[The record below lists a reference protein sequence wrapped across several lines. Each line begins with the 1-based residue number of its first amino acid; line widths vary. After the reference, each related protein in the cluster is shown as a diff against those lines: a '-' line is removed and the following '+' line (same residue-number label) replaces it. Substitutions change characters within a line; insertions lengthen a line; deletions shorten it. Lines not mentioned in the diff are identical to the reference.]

1 MASITL
7 LLKDNKVDQN
17 GDMPIYLRIIKG
29 RKAKFISLGYKVN
42 PKLWDE
48 AKMRVKKG
56 YPNSARMNAFLAA
69 KIAEAEDVALSM
81 ETGKK
86 QVSSRKIKEGIMG
99 GEQVSIIKY
108 LEAYAEEL
116 NSKSKVG
123 TCRRVKA
130 VTAKLKEFNK
140 GADLS
145 FDEMDYDYLKR
156 YEKYLREEKKN
167 AVNTIHAN
175 FKIFKKV
182 FNDAIRE
189 DLIAANINP
198 FLRYR
203 SSLEKSKKEYLTEDE
218 INAIDKL
225 LLKENTVIFH
235 HRNMYIFA
243 CYAGGIRISDLLQ
256 LKWENFDGTHINIVT
271 QKTKDTLSIK
281 LPQRALEMINHYE
294 ALHPDHESTHYIFP
308 FLKNELE
315 YTPETLFNAISSNTA
330 YVNKNLREIARL
342 AGIEKKVSFHTSRH
356 SFACRALRK
365 GMRIEYVSRLLTHQ
379 SIKTTQIYAKI
390 ISEELDKAMDVFN

>member
-17 GDMPIYLRIIKG
+17 GEMPIYLRIIKG

-42 PKLWDE
+42 PALWDE

-56 YPNSARMNAFLAA
+56 YPNSARMNAFLAT
-69 KIAEAEDVALSM
+69 KVAEAEDVALTM

-99 GEQVSIIKY
+99 SEQVSIIKY
-108 LEAYAEEL
+108 LEGYAEEL

-123 TCRRVKA
+123 TYRRVKA

-145 FDEMDYDYLKR
+145 FDELDYDFLKR
-156 YEKYLREEKKN
+156 YEKYLREEKSN
-167 AVNTIHAN
+167 AVNTINAN

-189 DLIAANINP
+189 DLIQANINP
-198 FLRYR
+198 FLKYR
-203 SSLEKSKKEYLTEDE
+203 STSEKSKKEYLTEDE
-218 INAIDKL
+218 IDAIDKL
-225 LLKENTVIFH
+225 SIKENTVMFH

-256 LKWENFDGTHINIVT
+256 LKWENFDGTHINLMT

-281 LPQRALEMINHYE
+281 LPQRALEMIRYYE
-294 ALHPDHESTHYIFP
+294 ALHLVREPGHYIFP
-308 FLKNELE
+308 FLKNGLE

-330 YVNKNLREIARL
+330 YVNKNLREIGRL
-342 AGIEKKVSFHTSRH
+342 ACIEKKVSFHTSRH
-356 SFACRALRK
+356 SFATRALRK
-365 GMRIEYVSRLLTHQ
+365 GMRIEYVSRLLSHK
-379 SIKTTQIYAKI
+379 SIQVTQVYAKI
-390 ISEELDKAMDVFN
+390 INEELDKAMDVFN